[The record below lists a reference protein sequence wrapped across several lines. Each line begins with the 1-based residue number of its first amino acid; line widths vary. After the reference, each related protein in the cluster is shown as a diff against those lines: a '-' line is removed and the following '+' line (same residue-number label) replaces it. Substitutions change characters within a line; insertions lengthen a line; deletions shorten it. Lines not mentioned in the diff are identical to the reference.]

1 MNRRKRWRG
10 EGSLQNDIGGSNKP
24 RRPQKAPRWEA
35 AGRGEDDD
43 KKAQL
48 PNTASTSGRD
58 SAVLIVSDLP
68 AGCTVLE
75 LKTRFEMFGSVSRVK
90 IEQNLGFGYITF
102 RLRDSAELAIMTSR
116 NPLYPIS
123 IGNKQV
129 HVSWANDPL
138 PQWRAGVGLSMQKD
152 GSTSKLLRA
161 EVPLSR
167 HGKTSRRLGDDKLT
181 SRKDP
186 NSIHKGREII
196 AYDDLL

>member
-10 EGSLQNDIGGSNKP
+10 EGGLRTEVGGLNKP
-24 RRPQKAPRWEA
+24 KRPQKEPRWEA
-35 AGRGEDDD
+35 AGRGEDDE

-48 PNTASTSGRD
+48 PNTASASGRG
-58 SAVLIVSDLP
+58 SAVVIVSDLT

-90 IEQNLGFGYITF
+90 IDQTLGLGYITF
-102 RLRDSAELAIMTSR
+102 RLRDSAELAVTTSK

-138 PQWRAGVGLSMQKD
+138 PQWRAAVGLSMQKD
-152 GSTSKLLRA
+152 ASTSKLLRA
-161 EVPLSR
+161 QVPLSR

-181 SRKDP
+181 SPMEPHR
-186 NSIHKGREII
+186 GREII